1 MLFLCLEFLWGVW
14 IVPLAAP
21 YCAAATAAAA
31 VATGG
36 GEDAAA
42 AAGSAAAAGAAAG
55 GWRAAELLTWPQWGA
70 ARVGVEAVY
79 MLLSVL
85 SFINILYFVMGFE
98 KYGRC

>member
-1 MLFLCLEFLWGVW
+1 MLFLCFEFLWGVW
-14 IVPLAAP
+14 IVPLVAP
-21 YCAAATAAAA
+21 YCAAATTAAA

-36 GEDAAA
+36 GEGAAA
-42 AAGSAAAAGAAAG
+42 VAAAAG
-55 GWRAAELLTWPQWGA
+55 GWRAADLLAWPQSEL
-70 ARVGVEAVY
+70 ARHGVEAVY